1 MSPIACRWHLT
12 GMTSIAV
19 LGSCGPSRVRALC
32 LAACAVLAVG
42 ACSDDDDV
50 ATGTTLTPITTA
62 ASAPTSAPQA
72 SSTSSST
79 RVEPATTPATI
90 TVAPATTVP
99 ATTVPA
105 TTIQTT
111 PAPTNPAPTVAPG
124 TEPPASEP
132 ADECEAPAGR
142 DTFNDGYPNR
152 MSSMVGSDIRTGAHP
167 CFERVV
173 IELAGSGDMPGVR
186 VEYVDDPVLLSPSDQ
201 TVDIDGDAT
210 LVISVAAWMPSMER
224 EGYAGPTD
232 FRPTNVSLIEEVRQ
246 IENFE
251 GLTAWAIGLA
261 DERDF
266 EVSYLDAP
274 PRIVVDIA
282 ID

>member
-1 MSPIACRWHLT
+1 
-12 GMTSIAV
+12 MTSIAD
-19 LGSCGPSRVRALC
+19 LGSCGRPGVRALC
-32 LAACAVLAVG
+32 LAACAVLAVS

-50 ATGTTLTPITTA
+50 ATGTTLAPITTA
-62 ASAPTSAPQA
+62 ALTPTSAPPA
-72 SSTSSST
+72 SSTT
-79 RVEPATTPATI
+79 VEPTTTPAPI
-90 TVAPATTVP
+90 TVAPA

-105 TTIQTT
+105 TTIQPT
-111 PAPTNPAPTVAPG
+111 PAPATTAAPTVGPG

-132 ADECEAPAGR
+132 ADDCEAPAGR
-142 DTFNDGYPNR
+142 DTFDDGYPNR

>member
-1 MSPIACRWHLT
+1 MSGL
-12 GMTSIAV
+12 
-19 LGSCGPSRVRALC
+19 
-32 LAACAVLAVG
+32 
-42 ACSDDDDV
+42 
-50 ATGTTLTPITTA
+50 
-62 ASAPTSAPQA
+62 
-72 SSTSSST
+72 
-79 RVEPATTPATI
+79 
-90 TVAPATTVP
+90 
-99 ATTVPA
+99 
-105 TTIQTT
+105 
-111 PAPTNPAPTVAPG
+111 
-124 TEPPASEP
+124 
-132 ADECEAPAGR
+132 
-142 DTFNDGYPNR
+142 
-152 MSSMVGSDIRTGAHP
+152 VGSDIRTGAHP

-173 IELAGSGDMPGVR
+173 IEFADGPGDMPGLR

-251 GLTAWAIGLA
+251 GLTAWAIGLG

-266 EVSYLDAP
+266 EVGYLDAP